1 MVRKS
6 KYIPI
11 IFTIISLFLLLLL
24 NTTPVH
30 ATEGQGVGDYNGNSG
45 SVNGGQ
51 QVNFTHAWS
60 DKFKGYRISVVS
72 ESNRFV
78 AETFDIW
85 FGEGKTKEVQNI
97 INDYRSKGYTNC
109 VYDLKCRASGFR
121 ADPYGTPA
129 EQFLNDTGTNEMPAP
144 WHDFAGNGDALK
156 SWIYSTEEGQEYQNG
171 LRIIEEL
178 WGEEAI
184 EQYINGEDEYF
195 IIVEGISL
203 FSVLDP
209 DNNEVGVFAG
219 TIYNWADVCEQVNQP
234 YGNVWLR
241 RGTNGTFGVAL
252 KLSETWEE
260 DKASFGKLNMS
271 VPPDSIKV
279 GGNASPETNWLPVS
293 HIRAFGYDVHQY
305 TFSSVMNLST
315 HTWDYAFD
323 TPAPAPEVEDIKRNK
338 INIIKVYC
346 TKDKE
351 TEEVIS
357 WDGSFLR
364 KENPKTIQIEDEPEY
379 IVEEWKTTK
388 DKNPSLPATW
398 DPVEPRP
405 HIQKGTSQGTVT
417 LDPDKPTFEQTLYV
431 LLVKYEEVDNEKDL
445 ILHESEISRYYELK
459 NVKEFKG
466 VDRRIQWTM
475 NQISLGPCLYR
486 GVHGSHDGT
495 DSEGN
500 HVSVPCNCFCL
511 CRNVVITESHLTFK
525 VKNVLENSYS
535 HILATKGAKF
545 KPEVFP
551 KQIDREHTGT
561 GQTTYIAPWNYKF
574 VVWRGQDELT
584 LSNYKLS
591 SDKMSWL
598 NASINTLVNRM
609 NSKPQGTRW
618 TQRETTVPINFKLEQ
633 DNTGD
638 YQISARLSCGHD
650 GDHTYETTVN
660 NNIVANSEVLIET
673 YSGSPSYTV
682 SNSMASPQSSMTGVT
697 RGNGVP
703 VPNDAVFSFYPYI
716 RMTYEEMGS
725 TAKKDANVL
734 SQHKRSFS
742 FSDYAE
748 IGWSSSFPNLAVT
761 SQQWSV
767 HQISTNKWGKNRVLP
782 GGALHS
788 IQTANGGTTLTLRTW
803 QVVADGNGT
812 TYARLQEAGS
822 TGLENAT
829 KAKAKQEHQKFLQT
843 CVQVWNNGYGL
854 ELGVNKNDGASDVFT
869 GDYIIGTRG
878 GGGFNGMLSSEEKY
892 YFNNTE
898 DSVGNIQSGL
908 FQASAG
914 GTSEQMY
921 CISSDTQGNI
931 YLDGSVILKKDQG
944 VDKLSNALA
953 KQIDARTK
961 VISNFVSAI
970 ERNTGE
976 DYTASWAEGED
987 DGKWYNEAFEV
998 YVLVQTSKV
1007 TVTLSNPSRRETTM
1021 DTNLI
1026 PKNSGK
1032 SDYFSS
1038 GYSFQYRNTSGSI
1051 TQGDIKGNSGEF
1063 RETGVSLAT
1072 IDRVFRS
1079 KVFILPNVNVQDIKD

>member
-11 IFTIISLFLLLLL
+11 IFTIISLFLILLL
-24 NTTPVH
+24 NTSPVH
-30 ATEGQGVGDYNGNSG
+30 GTGDVNGQGTDAGQSTETGIIGGWSTNNCGLRIYVINESNTAKSPVIDVWFSFKWQELQQVAYRAGTRACEAFSSQSTAVLASELLQGDAPMPWIDYASNQSTLEGWLLTIQDGEDVCNAELAIRELFG
-45 SVNGGQ
+45 DHVLDEFYENADYDPYYLCIEGLACFGVYRPTGETKVNGVWQ
-51 QVNFTHAWS
+51 NFTNLYFAGSFYNFCQYCNGKGWQTGGVPLKSRTNETFARALMLEEKGWS
-60 DKFKGYRISVVS
+60 YNLTQTIAIPTQLDGVIETHTGLGRGYDIIMYRISDVTMNGVIS
-72 ESNRFV
+72 TYDEALGESKGP
-78 AETFDIW
+78 APTP
-85 FGEGKTKEVQNI
+85 KTK
-97 INDYRSKGYTNC
+97 
-109 VYDLKCRASGFR
+109 
-121 ADPYGTPA
+121 
-129 EQFLNDTGTNEMPAP
+129 
-144 WHDFAGNGDALK
+144 
-156 SWIYSTEEGQEYQNG
+156 GQEGIFSIVKIYAVDHKDGSDLEYEGCYTRLKVCKN
-171 LRIIEEL
+171 
-178 WGEEAI
+178 
-184 EQYINGEDEYF
+184 INISDEPLYTVREW
-195 IIVEGISL
+195 ITSKRVVKTPLPS
-203 FSVLDP
+203 
-209 DNNEVGVFAG
+209 G
-219 TIYNWADVCEQVNQP
+219 T
-234 YGNVWLR
+234 
-241 RGTNGTFGVAL
+241 
-252 KLSETWEE
+252 TW
-260 DKASFGKLNMS
+260 
-271 VPPDSIKV
+271 
-279 GGNASPETNWLPVS
+279 
-293 HIRAFGYDVHQY
+293 
-305 TFSSVMNLST
+305 
-315 HTWDYAFD
+315 
-323 TPAPAPEVEDIKRNK
+323 PEVNTP
-338 INIIKVYC
+338 Y
-346 TKDKE
+346 
-351 TEEVIS
+351 
-357 WDGSFLR
+357 F
-364 KENPKTIQIEDEPEY
+364 
-379 IVEEWKTTK
+379 
-388 DKNPSLPATW
+388 
-398 DPVEPRP
+398 
-405 HIQKGTSQGTVT
+405 QKGTSQGTVT
-417 LDPDKPTFEQTLYV
+417 LDPDPPKSERTLYV
-431 LLVKYEEVDNEKDL
+431 LLVREEEVDNEKDL
-445 ILHESEISRYYELK
+445 ILHESEISRYYELRD
-459 NVKEFKG
+459 VKEFKG
-466 VDRRIQWTM
+466 IDRRIQWTM
-475 NQISLGPCLYR
+475 NQISLGPCTYSPIHSD
-486 GVHGSHDGT
+486 HGSYT

-500 HVSVPCNCFCL
+500 SHTIPCNCICNN
-511 CRNVVITESHLTFK
+511 RQVVITESHLTFK

-545 KPEVFP
+545 KPEIFP

-574 VVWRGQDELT
+574 VIWRGQDELT

-660 NNIVANSEVLIET
+660 RSIDANSEVLIET